1 MFIHNLSMENFK
13 AVKQSSFNFHKG
25 IICFTGDNGEGK
37 STVLHAIIMLLFNMY
52 DGNLRDYIRWGETE
66 FRLSIEFSDK
76 GHTYREKLSYSVS
89 KGSIRELTCVDT
101 EEVFSGASAIS
112 KLSEIIDPEQARGAI
127 VSMENEQ
134 NLVTTTPSQRREYLK
149 KIYSL
154 EFKDELQKI
163 AQDTTDTENDIIKT
177 QSKIDILGAT
187 DFPLKEYRESPSKE
201 SYEDAKRE
209 IETIDVKIRDLL
221 DKQVKID
228 DIERKLTQ
236 AKGNLSSLERQFR
249 EASLQ
254 IENSESEL
262 KQIDEEEHQ
271 MSLRDFDKEEL
282 ETKDRVLKSQTES
295 LENVKTSLRVLE
307 ESYSIS
313 RIPMD
318 PDRTTLTKLREE
330 LTSLQTQ
337 LRTTEKNLGFM
348 REGKCPLC
356 GKEVTEEELRKEEE
370 AKTQLTRD
378 ISDLTRKVSEEESSI
393 RSTEDRIREA
403 REKER
408 KYLSEKNHLEQTL
421 NTTLQKQKSEIER
434 ITSDFEHERKVHSLK
449 LETLSNKRVSC
460 NNSISVLS
468 QTLESVSKQESIIKD
483 QIEDLNRDL
492 SSIEDPKPIIALYEK
507 DKETPRAIIKEYE
520 DCESYNNAARVFN
533 EEMEK
538 KSKERDTQLE
548 ELSVELNTLNSRKT
562 KLIIA
567 KGIVQ
572 KEFPSF
578 VISKMIETLSMY
590 VNEFLSKVYPKYQIS
605 IEESKNSLN
614 FLYGDF
620 KSDVKGAS
628 GFEKSVFSLAYMY
641 ALGKIQNYGLLIC
654 DEGDSAASDAN
665 ATKFY
670 ETLGRSLDWIDQ
682 IMCITHKE
690 EVKDLLRSDYHA
702 QVFVVQNG
710 EYEEE

>member
-76 GHTYREKLSYSVS
+76 GLTYREKLSYSVS

-177 QSKIDILGAT
+177 QSKIDILEAT

-295 LENVKTSLRVLE
+295 LENVKTSLKVLE

-378 ISDLTRKVSEEESSI
+378 ISNLTRKVSEEESSI

-492 SSIEDPKPIIALYEK
+492 SSIEDPKPVIALYEK

-538 KSKERDTQLE
+538 KSKERDSQLE

-702 QVFVVQNG
+702 QVFVVRNG

>member
-154 EFKDELQKI
+154 EFKNELQKI
-163 AQDTTDTENDIIKT
+163 AQDTADTENDIIKT
-177 QSKIDILGAT
+177 QSKIDILEAT

-295 LENVKTSLRVLE
+295 LENVKISLKVLE

-378 ISDLTRKVSEEESSI
+378 ISNLTRKVSEEESSI

-702 QVFVVQNG
+702 QVFVVRNG

>member
-154 EFKDELQKI
+154 EFKNELQKI

-221 DKQVKID
+221 DKQVRID

-378 ISDLTRKVSEEESSI
+378 ISNLTRKVSEEESSI

-408 KYLSEKNHLEQTL
+408 KYLSEKNRLEQTL

-538 KSKERDTQLE
+538 KSKERDAQLE